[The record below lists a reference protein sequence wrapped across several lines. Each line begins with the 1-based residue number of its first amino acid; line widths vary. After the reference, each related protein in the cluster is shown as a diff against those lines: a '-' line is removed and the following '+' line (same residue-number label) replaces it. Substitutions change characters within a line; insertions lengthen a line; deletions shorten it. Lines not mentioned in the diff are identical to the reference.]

1 MKKRI
6 ISLILV
12 IVMASLVLISCGY
25 SYSKDD
31 MSQYVTFSEA
41 DLAAFKESLGKL
53 NIEDGDYTTDPEVRT
68 KKVIDSIYSE
78 LASVAKNG
86 EKKTEGTLGEHDLFY
101 YNYYCTAEFD
111 GQTVT
116 FYTSNMKSDS
126 AVNVQ
131 LGMQDA
137 SELAAL
143 IGAAIAGV
151 DIKDKVYSSEVNG
164 SVKEGDVVFVT
175 YTVSQKVEVKD
186 ENGNVQKDENGN
198 PVTKEEKT
206 KVTNERLV
214 LVKDSSVLVN
224 HLLGVTAEGEEKK
237 SPATINTKVDDFTTA
252 NGVGY
257 SEIKVDWCGNGEALT
272 SVKYTPYTETR
283 KVTDTNGVERDL
295 KDKELTY
302 YIYPAY
308 YYSVEEFNALNL
320 INSIFGADITAEG
333 VVGVIVDGYID
344 MTEDEKKAAI
354 DGFNTTG
361 ADGKTVTLEYICKKL
376 ATLQGDL
383 DKAKTAYDKAVDDLE
398 KAQTTYD
405 EAKAKVDAAGEGA
418 TDAQKDTLDKA
429 SKKLEEAKK
438 TNDDAK
444 KKYDD
449 TLAERD
455 GKVAELLAVKE
466 DMETKLVDG
475 YKRTT
480 HEYLLGVY
488 NNEIKM
494 NLAKEVYALLE
505 KHITVNSVPEKA
517 AELTYEQLWENY
529 EHSFYNDYYDSDK
542 KVSNYNQYD
551 GHFEEFFIDKVTTD
565 IKKVTTLDEAKSAL
579 KEKAEEINKPIVRI
593 YALAAAYGVTLT
605 EDEFEELK
613 ENDNT
618 YYQDEY
624 QYGESSV
631 RNAYQFDKLMN
642 TILER
647 EENEDGSYTYKN
659 VVFTIGEEA
668 DEPTEDAGEGTES
681 AE

>member
-12 IVMASLVLISCGY
+12 IVMACLVLISCGY

-31 MSQYVTFSEA
+31 MSQYVTFTDA
-41 DLAAFKESLGKL
+41 DLAAFKEALGKL
-53 NIEDGDYTTDPEVRT
+53 NIEDGDYTQDAEVRA

-86 EKKTEGTLGEHDLFY
+86 EKKTEGALGEHDLFY

-116 FYTSNMKSDS
+116 FYTSSMKSDS
-126 AVNVQ
+126 AANVQ

-137 SELAAL
+137 SEIASL

-151 DIKDKVYSSEVNG
+151 DIKDKVYSSEATG
-164 SVKEGDVVFVT
+164 SVREGDVVFVS

-206 KVTNERLV
+206 TVTNERIV
-214 LVKDSSVLVN
+214 LVKDSSLLVN

-257 SEIKVDWCGNGEALT
+257 TGIKVNWRGNGEAIT
-272 SVKYTPYTETR
+272 SVKYTPYTEER
-283 KVTDTNGVERDL
+283 KVTDTNGVSRDL
-295 KDKELTY
+295 KDKEVTY

-308 YYSVEEFNALNL
+308 YYSVEELNALNL

-333 VVGVIVDGYID
+333 VVGVIVDGYVD
-344 MTEDEKKAAI
+344 MTEDEKKAAL

-361 ADGKTVTLEYICKKL
+361 ADGKTVTLEDICKKL

-383 DKAKTAYDKAVDDLE
+383 DKAKTAYDKAVEDLE
-398 KAQTTYD
+398 KAQSNYD
-405 EAKAKVDAAGEGA
+405 DAKAKVDAAGDAA
-418 TDAQKDTLDKA
+418 TDAQKDTLTKA
-429 SKKLEEAKK
+429 SEKLETAKK
-438 TNDDAK
+438 AGDDAK

-449 TLAERD
+449 ALLARD
-455 GKVAELLAVKE
+455 GKVTELLSVKE
-466 DMETKLVDG
+466 GMETLLVEG

-542 KVSNYNQYD
+542 KITNYKQYE
-551 GHFEEFFIDKVTTD
+551 GHFEEFFIDKITTD
-565 IKKVTTLDEAKSAL
+565 IKKVTTLDEAKAAL

-593 YALAAAYGVTLT
+593 YALSEAYGVKLT
-605 EDEFEELK
+605 EDEIEELK

-624 QYGESSV
+624 QYGETSV
-631 RNAYQFDKLMN
+631 LNAYQFDKLMN

-659 VVFTIGEEA
+659 VVFTIGEAE
-668 DEPTEDAGEGTES
+668 EKTEDES